1 DLCVCSS
8 RMSRNGESP
17 AIGIDLGTTYSCVG
31 VWLHNR
37 VEIIPND
44 QGNRTTPSYVAFTDT
59 ERLIGDAAKNQ
70 DAMNPLNTVFDAKRL
85 IGRKFS
91 DASVQGD
98 MKLWPFKVIASAD
111 DKPMV
116 AVKYKG
122 LIKQLAPEEVSSM
135 ILAKMREVAEVFLGT
150 NIKNAVITVPA
161 YFNDSQR
168 QATKDAG
175 AIARLNVTRIINE
188 PTAAAIAYGFLIK
201 ESIVGVKNV
210 LVFDLGGGTFDVSLL
225 TIQEGN
231 IEVKATAGITHLGGE
246 DFDNRMV
253 DHFVK
258 EFKRKH
264 RKDIS
269 GDPRALRR
277 LKTACERTKRNL
289 STTAQTNISIDCLF
303 EGIDFHMTLTRAR
316 FEELNMDLF
325 RECMEPVEKCL
336 KDAKM
341 DKSSVDDV
349 VLVGGSIRI
358 PKVQQ
363 LLQDFFNGKELC
375 KSIHPDEAVA
385 YGAAIQAAMLDGRF
399 NELSLLDV
407 TPLSLGVEIN
417 VDEMSVVIPRN
428 TTTPTKMD
436 KGFTTRF
443 DNQVVVTF
451 QVYQGERPRSKDNNL
466 LGKFE
471 LAGIAPA
478 PRGVPK
484 FNVCF
489 DIDANGIL
497 NVSAEDKSSGQKNRI
512 TITDVDGRL
521 SKDEIRK
528 MIEEAEKYKAEDE
541 EHKKKVESKN
551 ALEKYAYKMRDTFE
565 ESKLPKAEVKKIH
578 AAIDQTI
585 KWLDM
590 NQLAEVEE
598 FKDKMEEL
606 ESICC
611 PLIADTYQD
620 AGPTS
625 GTHPSHPE
633 HKLEL
638 KNYKKPYTCDG
649 CKEQGFGSRYRCDEC
664 NYELHKDC
672 MLNTQVTS
680 HEFYKGA
687 IFRFFN
693 QLSKKVCKSC
703 DACGKAING
712 FVYHCEEEGKN
723 LHPCCRS
730 LKNTVSIEGANEN
743 GKDKE
748 EFTSVTF
755 KLHKQVLGKC
765 IWCDKKSLGGS
776 SSGINGWS
784 YVSDCKDY
792 HFHVYCTAE
801 MLLEGWKS
809 GTFENLEFLP
819 QPSGSKF
826 GGIGGKCSKIG
837 KIFFKAIA
845 GYLLGDPITP
855 IIGVISLVLNN

>member
-1 DLCVCSS
+1 MAAAHTPV
-8 RMSRNGESP
+8 
-17 AIGIDLGTTYSCVG
+17 IGIDLRTTYSCVG
-31 VWLHNR
+31 VWLNNR
-37 VEIIPND
+37 VEIIAND

-70 DAMNPLNTVFDAKRL
+70 DAMNPMNTVFDARRL
-85 IGRKFS
+85 IGRKLS

-98 MKLWPFKVIASAD
+98 MKLWPFKVIAGAD

-122 LIKQLAPEEVSSM
+122 LLKQLAPEEVSSM
-135 ILAKMREVAEVFLGT
+135 VLAKMREVAEVFLGT
-150 NIKNAVITVPA
+150 KIENAVVTVPA

-175 AIARLNVTRIINE
+175 AIAGLNVTRIINE
-188 PTAAAIAYGFLIK
+188 PTAAAIAYGFLRK
-201 ESIVGVKNV
+201 ESIIGVKKV

-277 LKTACERTKRNL
+277 LKTACEKTKRNL
-289 STTAQTNISIDCLF
+289 STTAQTNVSIDCLF
-303 EGIDFHMTLTRAR
+303 EGIDFHMTITRAR

-363 LLQDFFNGKELC
+363 LLQDFFNGKELY
-375 KSIHPDEAVA
+375 KNINPDEAVA

-407 TPLSLGVEIN
+407 APLSLGVEIN

-428 TTTPTKMD
+428 TTIPTKMD

-443 DNQVVVTF
+443 DNQ
-451 QVYQGERPRSKDNNL
+451 L
-466 LGKFE
+466 
-471 LAGIAPA
+471 
-478 PRGVPK
+478 
-484 FNVCF
+484 NVCF
-489 DIDANGIL
+489 DIDADGIL
-497 NVSAEDKSSGQKNRI
+497 NVSAEDKSSGQKNKI
-512 TITDVDGRL
+512 TITNVDGRL
-521 SKDEIRK
+521 SKEEIRK

-551 ALEKYAYKMRDTFE
+551 ALENYAYKMRDAFE
-565 ESKLPKAEVKKIH
+565 DSKLPKAEVKKIH

-585 KWLDM
+585 EWLDR
-590 NQLAEVEE
+590 NQLADVEE
-598 FKDKMEEL
+598 FMDKMEEL
-606 ESICC
+606 ES
-611 PLIADTYQD
+611 
-620 AGPTS
+620 PTS
-625 GTHPSHPE
+625 GFHPSHPK

-672 MLNTQVTS
+672 MLNTQITS

-693 QLSKKVCKSC
+693 QLPKDVCKSC
-703 DACGKAING
+703 DACGKVING
-712 FVYHCEEEGKN
+712 FVYHCGEKGKN

-730 LKNTVSIEGANEN
+730 LKNTISIEGGNEN

-748 EFTSVTF
+748 DFTSVTF
-755 KLHKQVLGKC
+755 KLYKKVLGKC
-765 IWCDKKSLGGS
+765 IWCHKKTLWGS

-784 YVSDCKDY
+784 YVSECKDY
-792 HFHVYCTAE
+792 HYHVNCTAE
-801 MLLEGWKS
+801 MVLEADS
-809 GTFENLEFLP
+809 FACDSF
-819 QPSGSKF
+819 QQ
-826 GGIGGKCSKIG
+826 SKIV
-837 KIFFKAIA
+837 
-845 GYLLGDPITP
+845 Y
-855 IIGVISLVLNN
+855 